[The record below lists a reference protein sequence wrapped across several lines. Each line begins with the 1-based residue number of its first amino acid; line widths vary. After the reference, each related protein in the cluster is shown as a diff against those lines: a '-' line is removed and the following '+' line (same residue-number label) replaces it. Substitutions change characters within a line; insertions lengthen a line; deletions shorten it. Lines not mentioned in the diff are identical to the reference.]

1 MQSFVPVIF
10 HNDLERVWQLE
21 GRGDFVGLQ
30 TRRPVLML
38 ERAWLAL
45 CAQQANIGRRIVSE
59 YKGSDVPAIPY
70 WQGEDLNGARVA
82 YLHDGLLGDECI
94 HTAVYA
100 QLRRDYP
107 QMDLHVFPERFAS
120 ENYRLCSY
128 SRDAGYMG
136 RNRPFAFT
144 IDQALAFDYWITP
157 VNVGWECRH
166 RSEKTQYELLEEDLG
181 IRIEQ
186 KTPYLYFADIERQS
200 VRSLVAR
207 GVMRIAGEAVASGR
221 IMPLIE
227 RGDLIVIQLN
237 ASEAARSPDP
247 ALWVRI
253 LTDLRAEVN
262 DLVFVMCGSE
272 EHVEVFKAQG
282 GNRLQGVV
290 YSVSDSLS
298 QNLHLSP
305 YGLLYYV
312 ERARLALTPDSFLMH
327 AAAAYDV
334 PTVALWQDD
343 PELVEQYRI
352 PSPRSRIRHYG
363 ECEAVG
369 MSIEPREI
377 VERILRRL
385 K

>member
-1 MQSFVPVIF
+1 MQPLIPVIF
-10 HNDLERVWQLE
+10 HSEAERVWQLE

-38 ERAWLAL
+38 ERAYEAV
-45 CAQQANIGRRIVSE
+45 CTQQVNIGRRILSRYDGDDVSTL
-59 YKGSDVPAIPY
+59 PY
-70 WQGEDLNGARVA
+70 WQGEDLNGKRVA

-100 QLRRDYP
+100 QLRQNYP

-128 SRDAGYMG
+128 SRDAGYMP

-144 IDQALAFDYWITP
+144 IDQALTFDYWITP
-157 VNVGWECRH
+157 VNVGWEYRGA
-166 RSEKTQYELLEEDLG
+166 SEKTQYELLEEDLG

-207 GVMRIAGEAVASGR
+207 GVMRIAGEAVASER
-221 IMPLIE
+221 IMPMIE
-227 RGDLIVIQLN
+227 RGDLILIQLN

-247 ALWVRI
+247 ALWVHV
-253 LTDLRAEVN
+253 LTELRKAIG
-262 DLVFVMCGSE
+262 DLVFVVCGTE
-272 EHVEVFKAQG
+272 AHIGRFKALG
-282 GNRLQGVV
+282 GNRLQGVM
-290 YSVSDSLS
+290 YSVSESLTE
-298 QNLHLSP
+298 NMHLSP
-305 YGLLYYV
+305 YGLLYFV
-312 ERARLALTPDSFLMH
+312 ERARLAITPDSFLMH

-334 PTVALWQDD
+334 PTIALWQDD
-343 PELVEQYRI
+343 PTVAAGHRI
-352 PSPRSRIRHYG
+352 PSPESRIKHYT
-363 ECEAVG
+363 ECEAMG
-369 MSIEPREI
+369 MSVEPEAI
-377 VERILRRL
+377 VRRILEKL